1 MTINKE
7 FFINI
12 LIITLPFSF
21 IAGNLII
28 NLNALLIILFSL
40 TFYGF
45 KVFEKKL
52 ENIDK
57 IIIIFFLYVCVNGIV
72 NDYYNSDVS
81 NTILLKSISY
91 LRYLFLYFVIK
102 FIVIN
107 NIINYKYFFLS
118 IGAACLFVTTDLFI
132 QFIFK
137 KDIFGYVVADTQRR
151 LGGPFGDELIAGGFI
166 QRFYIF
172 SIYFA
177 LLFLNLRKK
186 ISQNNLV
193 FFLIS
198 IFFLGAIVAGNR
210 MPLLLFFMTIVLI
223 FFLEQLFRR
232 KFLIFFP
239 IICLLILIPVKFN
252 ENFYEHYRGFVSRS
266 VEMNEYLLKRFN
278 YFSNKKIE
286 ILPNTY
292 TKEFETGVLTWQQ
305 NKYFG
310 GGVKSFYF
318 NCSKIKDSIMDL
330 YGGTTCNQH
339 PHNYYLH
346 IASELG
352 LFGIFF
358 SITIFSFLII
368 KSISIIFSS
377 SVNEKKILIPF
388 FIVFL
393 AEIFPLRTTGSFFT
407 STNSTFLFIII
418 SFMIGIIQIKKIKHE

>member
-28 NLNALLIILFSL
+28 NLNVLLIILFSL

-52 ENIDK
+52 ENFDK
-57 IIIIFFLYVCVNGIV
+57 IIIIFFLYICVNGIV
-72 NDYYNSDVS
+72 NDYYNSDAS
-81 NTILLKSISY
+81 NAILLKSISY
-91 LRYLFLYFVIK
+91 LRYLLLYFAIK
-102 FIVIN
+102 FIVVK

-118 IGAACLFVTTDLFI
+118 IGVASLFVTTDLFI

-137 KDIFGYVVADTQRR
+137 KDIFGYVVADSQRR

-177 LLFLNLRKK
+177 LLFLNLKKK
-186 ISQNNLV
+186 ISQNILI
-193 FFLIS
+193 FFLMS
-198 IFFLGAIVAGNR
+198 IFFLGSIVAGNR
-210 MPLLLFFMTIVLI
+210 MPLLLFFMTIVLF

-239 IICLLILIPVKFN
+239 IICLLIFIPMKFN

-278 YFSNKKIE
+278 YFSDKKIE
-286 ILPNTY
+286 SLPNTY
-292 TKEFETGVLTWQQ
+292 VKEFETGVLTWQQ

-310 GGVKSFYF
+310 GGIKSFYF
-318 NCSKIKDSIMDL
+318 NCSKIKNSVMDQ
-330 YGGTTCNQH
+330 YGSTNCNQH

-368 KSISIIFSS
+368 KSISIIYSS
-377 SVNEKKILIPF
+377 NMNEKKNFNSIFYSIFSRNFSFKNNWKLF
-388 FIVFL
+388 YKYKFYVFVYNYFIYD
-393 AEIFPLRTTGSFFT
+393 RN
-407 STNSTFLFIII
+407 NSN
-418 SFMIGIIQIKKIKHE
+418 